1 MRHRI
6 KSEGKLGAKRH
17 VYLLYALCVEFPP
30 VRPVDETQRDTPHR
44 GEAGEAGKPAL
55 PGPRQYYA
63 ACISSSASS

>member
-6 KSEGKLGAKRH
+6 KSEGKLGAKHH
-17 VYLLYALCVEFPP
+17 VNLLYALCVEFPP
-30 VRPVDETQRDTPHR
+30 IRQVDETQRDTPQR
-44 GEAGEAGKPAL
+44 GEAGKPAL